1 MNWMDT
7 YYDPTAGYLYEV
19 GGASALRH
27 ETRSSAWYA
36 IGLLARNGPGDVVE
50 AEKIITNV
58 IHGQYKNPV
67 QQWYAEYQQESEEP
81 VVGSPAYPES
91 IYGTWDGNWRGFV
104 GTTFIVGLEEFSH
117 LLSNETTT
125 LMMES
130 LKNATIGDSYR
141 VGGLDGD
148 NLYPAYSN
156 PVS

>member
-1 MNWMDT
+1 MSWMDT

-19 GGASALRH
+19 GGTSALRH

-58 IHGQYKNPV
+58 IEGQYKNPV
-67 QQWYAEYQQESEEP
+67 QQWYAEYQQEPEEP
-81 VVGSPAYPES
+81 VVGSPAYPGS

-104 GTTFIVGLEEFSH
+104 GTTFIVGLEEFPH

-125 LMMES
+125 LMLES